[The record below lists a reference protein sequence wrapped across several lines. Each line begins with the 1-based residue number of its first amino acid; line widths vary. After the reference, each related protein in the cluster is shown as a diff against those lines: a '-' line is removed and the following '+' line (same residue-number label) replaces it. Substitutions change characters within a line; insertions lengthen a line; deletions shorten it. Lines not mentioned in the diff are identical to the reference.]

1 MTTRLPPSPCE
12 KCGALT
18 WMLSGQRQC
27 RPCRFGWVVTA
38 NAPGG
43 VESVGGTPAAQTRT
57 VLSSGLGTQQR
68 KKPQPPAGLASGP
81 GAPIK
86 IPSGRV
92 LRRQDKQN
100 RIERAARLAA
110 MRAANTAKQRR
121 AMGLPA

>member
-1 MTTRLPPSPCE
+1 M
-12 KCGALT
+12 
-18 WMLSGQRQC
+18 
-27 RPCRFGWVVTA
+27 VTA

-100 RIERAARLAA
+100 RIERASC
-110 MRAANTAKQRR
+110 
-121 AMGLPA
+121 G